1 MTDKLTKRFI
11 DGLEY
16 NAEAKQRDVRW
27 DSEISGFGIRI
38 YPSGKKSFVLSY
50 RQDGTKRLF
59 TIGQY
64 GNITLE
70 QARVLAQKKMGE
82 VADGK
87 DPLLTRRAAK
97 KKHDWTVNK
106 AGKEFLRKLK
116 STSDRHHGEVQ
127 RIFEKDVFPTIG
139 KMPIDEVKKDHIL
152 KIIDAVLERG
162 AGIMANR
169 TLMRLSRFFNWCI
182 ERNLIEFSP
191 VYKLSKPTQERT
203 RDRVLSDIEI
213 KEVLQVSESMN
224 YPFGS
229 LILFLLLTGQRRG
242 EAASMKWTDYERE
255 QKLWILP
262 REHTKSDRAHE
273 VPLCDRAI
281 TILENAPKMG
291 DYIFT
296 SSGDRPF
303 ENFSRL
309 KKVLDTRIKNA
320 RTKNGQVDI
329 SPWTLHDLRRTCAS
343 GMARLGV
350 APHVIEKALNHSS
363 GKIRGVAA
371 IYNRYEYAA
380 EMREAFEK
388 WADYVSQIMTNDMP
402 KSTLNPP
409 ITKVRK
415 KPN

>member
-27 DSEISGFGIRI
+27 DSDISGFGIRI

-50 RQDGTKRLF
+50 RHAGTKRLF

-87 DPLLTRRAAK
+87 DPLLNRRAAK
-97 KKHDWTVNK
+97 KKHDWNVNR
-106 AGKEFLRKLK
+106 AGKEFLKKLK
-116 STSDRHHGEVQ
+116 STSDRHHGEVK

-139 KMPIDEVKKDHIL
+139 KMPIDEVTKDHIL
-152 KIIDAVLERG
+152 KIIDGVLERG

-182 ERNLIEFSP
+182 ERNLIEHSP
-191 VYKLSKPTQERT
+191 VYKLPKPTQERT
-203 RDRVLSDIEI
+203 RDRVLADYEI
-213 KEVLQVSESMN
+213 KEILEVVHSMG

-229 LILFLLLTGQRRG
+229 LVLFLLLTGQRRS
-242 EAASMKWTDYERE
+242 EAASMKWTDYDPE

-273 VPLCDRAI
+273 VPLCERAI
-281 TILENAPKMG
+281 QILETAPKMG
-291 DYIFT
+291 EYIFT

-309 KKVLDTRIKNA
+309 KKVLDTKIKNK
-320 RTKNGQVDI
+320 RLKNSQVNM
-329 SPWTLHDLRRTCAS
+329 SLWTIHDLRRTCAS
-343 GMARLGV
+343 GWVLHRM
-350 APHVIEKALNHSS
+350 
-363 GKIRGVAA
+363 
-371 IYNRYEYAA
+371 
-380 EMREAFEK
+380 
-388 WADYVSQIMTNDMP
+388 
-402 KSTLNPP
+402 
-409 ITKVRK
+409 
-415 KPN
+415 

>member
-27 DSEISGFGIRI
+27 DSDISGFGIRI

-50 RQDGTKRLF
+50 RQAGTKRLF

-70 QARVLAQKKMGE
+70 QARILAQKKMGE

-87 DPLLTRRAAK
+87 DPLLTRRATK
-97 KKHDWTVNK
+97 KKHDWNVNR

-116 STSDRHHGEVQ
+116 STSDRHHGEVE

-139 KMPIDEVKKDHIL
+139 KMPIDEVTKDHIL
-152 KIIDAVLERG
+152 KIIDDVLERG
-162 AGIMANR
+162 AGVMANR

-182 ERNLIEFSP
+182 ERNLIEHSP
-191 VYKLSKPTQERT
+191 VYKLPKPTQERT
-203 RDRVLSDIEI
+203 RDRVLADYELKEILELIENT
-213 KEVLQVSESMN
+213 S
-224 YPFGS
+224 YPFGP
-229 LILFLLLTGQRRG
+229 LVNFLLLTGQRRS
-242 EAASMKWTDYERE
+242 EAASMRWSDYDR
-255 QKLWILP
+255 KRKIWVLP

-273 VPLCDRAI
+273 VPLCDKAI
-281 TILENAPKMG
+281 EIIESAPKMG
-291 DYIFT
+291 DYIF
-296 SSGDRPF
+296 SSTGDRPF

-309 KKVLDTRIKNA
+309 KKVLDTKIKSQ
-320 RTKNGQVDI
+320 RSKNGEVNI
-329 SPWTLHDLRRTCAS
+329 LSWTLHDLRRTCAS

-371 IYNRYEYAA
+371 IYNRYEYAP
-380 EMREAFEK
+380 EMRSAFDV
-388 WADYVSQIMTNDMP
+388 WAEYVDKIMVTDMP
-402 KSTLNPP
+402 KSVLKVP
-409 ITKVRK
+409 IARK
-415 KPN
+415 KGMN

>member
-11 DGLEY
+11 DSLEY
-16 NAEAKQRDVRW
+16 NAEAKARDVRW
-27 DSEISGFGIRI
+27 DSDISGFGIRI

-50 RQDGTKRLF
+50 RQNGTKRLF

-97 KKHDWTVNK
+97 KKHDWNVNK
-106 AGKEFLRKLK
+106 AGKEFLKKLK
-116 STSDRHHGEVQ
+116 STSDRHHGEVE
-127 RIFEKDVFPTIG
+127 RIFEKDIFPTIG

-152 KIIDAVLERG
+152 KIIDNVLERG
-162 AGIMANR
+162 SGIMANR

-191 VYKLSKPTQERT
+191 VYKLPKPTQERT
-203 RDRVLSDIEI
+203 RDRVVADFEI
-213 KEVLQVSESMN
+213 KEILQVAATTN
-224 YPFGS
+224 YPFGP
-229 LILFLLLTGQRRG
+229 LVLFLLLTGQRRG
-242 EAASMKWTDYERE
+242 EAASMAWTDYDRE
-255 QKLWILP
+255 QRLWILP
-262 REHTKSDRAHE
+262 REHTKSDRAHA
-273 VPLCDRAI
+273 VPLSDRAI
-281 TILENAPKMG
+281 NILENAPKLG

-296 SSGDRPF
+296 SAGNKPF
-303 ENFSRL
+303 ENFSRA
-309 KKVLDTRIKNA
+309 KKILDTRIKTL
-320 RTKNGQVDI
+320 RSKDRQVNMT
-329 SPWTLHDLRRTCAS
+329 SWTLHDLRRTCAS

-371 IYNRYEYAA
+371 IYNRYEYAT
-380 EMREAFEK
+380 EMREAFDSWAEYVEK
-388 WADYVSQIMTNDMP
+388 IMVTDVP
-402 KSTLNPP
+402 KSVLKVP
-409 ITKVRK
+409 IARK
-415 KPN
+415 RGMH

>member
-11 DGLEY
+11 DTLEY
-16 NAEAKQRDVRW
+16 NAESKNRDIRW
-27 DSEISGFGIRI
+27 DSEITGFGIRI

-70 QARVLAQKKMGE
+70 QARILAQKKMGE

-87 DPLLTRRAAK
+87 DPLLVRRAAK
-97 KKHDWTVNK
+97 KKHDWNVNR
-106 AGKEFLRKLK
+106 AGKEFLKKLK
-116 STSDRHHGEVQ
+116 STSDRHHGEVE

-139 KMPIDEVKKDHIL
+139 KLPIDEVTKDHIL

-182 ERNLIEFSP
+182 ERNLIDHSP
-191 VYKLSKPTQERT
+191 VYKLPKPTQERT
-203 RDRVLSDIEI
+203 RDRVLADYELKEI
-213 KEVLQVSESMN
+213 LEAIKTIN
-224 YPFGS
+224 YPFGPLLS
-229 LILFLLLTGQRRG
+229 FLLLTGQRRS
-242 EAASMKWTDYERE
+242 EVASMKWTDYDRE
-255 QKLWILP
+255 QKIWILP

-273 VPLCDRAI
+273 VPLCDKAI
-281 TILENAPKMG
+281 ELIEGSPKLG

-309 KKVLDTRIKNA
+309 KKALDTKIKNKRA
-320 RTKNGQVDI
+320 KDGQVNI

-371 IYNRYEYAA
+371 IYNRYEYAP
-380 EMREAFEK
+380 EMRTAFEL
-388 WADYVSQIMTNDMP
+388 WAEHIAQVMITDMP
-402 KSTLNPP
+402 KSTLKLPSA
-409 ITKVRK
+409 KRK
-415 KPN
+415 S